1 MASIEQRAFNI
12 EDLQRLAR
20 RRLPRGVYEFIE
32 RGAEDDQAIRANRE
46 AFGRY
51 ALLPRV
57 LRDVSV
63 RDRSISLFG
72 NTLASP
78 ILVAPAGVAGLIW
91 HDGEIAVAR
100 AAARLGI
107 PFTLSTA
114 SMTSMERVAAESK
127 GPLWFQLY
135 MWKDAALSHDLV
147 RRVRKA
153 GYEVLVVTVDTP
165 VSPNREF
172 NRRNGFSVPFRISRR
187 NLWDLALHPAW
198 LLGVMGRY
206 LATTGMPQFE
216 NYPEQYRSSL
226 TNLPTGKWTLPK
238 NDALTWADL
247 KELRKLWSGP
257 LVVKGVLHPADA
269 AEAALCGADA
279 VIVSNHGG
287 RNLDASL
294 PPLFA
299 LQAVVNRI
307 GGKIPIIMDGGIRR
321 GSDVAKALALGAT
334 AVMAGR
340 APLWGVAAAGEAGAF
355 HALNLLNEELDRV
368 LGSLGCASIAELN
381 ADATCEA
388 AAPLAAPTPPPAL
401 AAFASE
407 RRRTLTP

>member
-32 RGAEDDQAIRANRE
+32 RGAEDDQATRNNRK
-46 AFGRY
+46 AFAHF

-72 NTLASP
+72 ERLPSP

-91 HDGEIAVAR
+91 HDGEVALAR
-100 AAARLGI
+100 AAMRLGM

-114 SMTSMERVAAESK
+114 SMTSMERIAEQSQ

-147 RRVRKA
+147 RRVSEA
-153 GYEVLVVTVDTP
+153 GYKALVVTVDTP

-198 LLGVMGRY
+198 LLSVMGRY

-226 TNLPTGKWTLPK
+226 TKLPTGKWTLPK
-238 NDALTWADL
+238 NDALTWSDL
-247 KELRKLWSGP
+247 KQLRKLWKGP
-257 LVVKGVLHPADA
+257 LIVKGVLHPADA
-269 AEAALCGADA
+269 AEAALSGADA

-287 RNLDASL
+287 RNFDASL

-299 LQAVVNRI
+299 LSAVADRV
-307 GGKIPIIMDGGIRR
+307 GAKIPVIMDGGIRR
-321 GSDVAKALALGAT
+321 GTDVAKALALGAS
-334 AVMAGR
+334 AVMTGR

-355 HALNLLNEELDRV
+355 HALSLLDQELDRV
-368 LGSLGCASIAELN
+368 LGSLGCASIDDIK
-381 ADATCEA
+381 ADSICEA
-388 AAPLAAPTPPPAL
+388 APLFRAPAPPPVLASVAPERRAAP
-401 AAFASE
+401 
-407 RRRTLTP
+407 